1 MKFAAIDIGSNAIRL
16 LFYNVFEQDGVPTF
30 RKISLTRMPV
40 RLGEDVFTEQE
51 ISEEKIIKL
60 SKTMT
65 AFRNLI
71 EVHEVISYKAYATS
85 AMREAINGKEVID
98 RVYNESGVKIHI
110 IDGETEAKV
119 IHANRLIE
127 KYDYKNG
134 YLYIDVGGGSTEIS
148 FFGPNVEAFSESY
161 KLGTVRSLSGAINPK
176 EYDRLKQDLKRIRKE
191 FKGEVIGIGS
201 GGNINRLFKLS
212 GIKEGKPLS
221 VKKLKEL
228 HEYVSSMSYDER
240 TQKLGLNTDR
250 ADVIVPAGE
259 LYLYVCKQMDIKSML
274 VPKIGLSDGIIK
286 ELYQE
291 FIHNC

>member
-16 LFYNVFEQDGVPTF
+16 LFYNVFLDGDIPTF
-30 RKISLTRMPV
+30 RKVSLTRLPV
-40 RLGEDVFTEQE
+40 RLGADVFTNQE
-51 ISEEKIIKL
+51 ISEDKIIKL
-60 SKTMT
+60 TKTMI

-85 AMREAINGKEVID
+85 AMREATNSKEVIE
-98 RVYNESGVKIHI
+98 RVYKESGVLIHV
-110 IDGETEAKV
+110 IDGEKEAKV
-119 IHANRLIE
+119 IHANRLVE

-134 YLYIDVGGGSTEIS
+134 YLYVDVGGGSTEIS
-148 FFGPNVEAFSESY
+148 FFGPGIESFSESY
-161 KLGTVRSLSGAINPK
+161 KLGTVRALSSAINPK
-176 EYDRLKQDLKRIRKE
+176 EYDRLKEDLKRLKKK
-191 FKGEVIGIGS
+191 FKGEIIGIGS

-212 GIKEGKPLS
+212 GVKEGKPLS

-228 HEYVSSMSYDER
+228 HEYVASMSYDDR
-240 TQKLGLNTDR
+240 THKLGLNTDR

-259 LYLYVCKQMDIKSML
+259 IYLMVCKMLDIKTML

-291 FIHNC
+291 YKS

>member
-1 MKFAAIDIGSNAIRL
+1 
-16 LFYNVFEQDGVPTF
+16 
-30 RKISLTRMPV
+30 MPV
-40 RLGEDVFTEQE
+40 RLGADVFTEQE
-51 ISEEKIIKL
+51 ISEDKIVKL

-85 AMREAINGKEVID
+85 AMREALNGKEVID
-98 RVYNESGVKIHI
+98 RVFKESGVKIHI

-134 YLYIDVGGGSTEIS
+134 YLYVDVGGGSTEIS
-148 FFGPNVEAFSESY
+148 FFGPNIDSFSESY

-176 EYDRLKQDLKRIRKE
+176 EYERLKQDLKSIRKR
-191 FKGEVIGIGS
+191 FKGNVIGIGS

-212 GIKEGKPLS
+212 GVKEGKPLS
-221 VKKLKEL
+221 VKNLKEL

-291 FIHNC
+291 YIHNC